1 MAGRSTRSLG
11 AMGASVARPVLIEG
25 FTADEVLA
33 FTNDQLSQ
41 FVSCDQPVVF
51 RIGSAEILGKF
62 ERNAD
67 SLILELAYIDGGGE
81 GALPTLGALAARFA
95 NREG

>member
-1 MAGRSTRSLG
+1 
-11 AMGASVARPVLIEG
+11 MGASVARPVLIEG

-33 FTNDQLSQ
+33 LTNDQLSQ
-41 FVSCDQPVVF
+41 FVFCDQPVVF

-67 SLILELAYIDGGGE
+67 SLILEADDFRQVEPHDDHHHYRL
-81 GALPTLGALAARFA
+81 
-95 NREG
+95 